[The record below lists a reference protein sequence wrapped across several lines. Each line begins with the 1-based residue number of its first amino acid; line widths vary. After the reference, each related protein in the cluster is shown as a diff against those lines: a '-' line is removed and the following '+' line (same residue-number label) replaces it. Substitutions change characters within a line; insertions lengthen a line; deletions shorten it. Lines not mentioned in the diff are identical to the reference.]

1 MSSPLFCLLTNTLR
15 VSYPQAYAVNQ
26 LEVLYKTE
34 TYICIILAPAQRQ
47 RQLSALSEPE
57 QKNAVV
63 NNALGTV

>member
-15 VSYPQAYAVNQ
+15 VRYPQAYAVNQ